1 MVNIV
6 DAGPALLVTNQ
17 PVFGECGSPES
28 GKSSED
34 PGSPRPTRR
43 SSGESLQIGL

>member
-1 MVNIV
+1 MFDIV
-6 DAGPALLVTNQ
+6 DAGKRQ
-17 PVFGECGSPES
+17 PEFGECGSPES

-43 SSGESLQIGL
+43 NSGGNQQIGL

>member
-1 MVNIV
+1 MVNIL
-6 DAGPALLVTNQ
+6 DAGNHQ
-17 PVFGECGSPES
+17 PEFGECGSPES

-43 SSGESLQIGL
+43 NSGESQQIGL

>member
-6 DAGPALLVTNQ
+6 GAGKRQ
-17 PVFGECGSPES
+17 PEFGECGSPES

-43 SSGESLQIGL
+43 ISGESQQIGLL

>member
-6 DAGPALLVTNQ
+6 DVGKRQ
-17 PVFGECGSPES
+17 PEFGECGSPES

-43 SSGESLQIGL
+43 NSGESQQISL